1 MKRRKSLPE
10 KKEPE
15 KQQIEVSSN
24 LITNVQKETNLE
36 NPQIN
41 YYLEQF
47 LKQDFSAYIKQKQIE
62 ENQIKKL
69 EKTPP
74 PKKSPSVLI
83 SSAEKGFN
91 EAFPFNNEPEDFFFD
106 LNNDLNDLNDENFN
120 FDNINNNI
128 PQETMDKFNSM
139 TNGLTF
145 DYTTDYTGLG
155 FIKNEDNEMTRY

>member
-1 MKRRKSLPE
+1 MFLFVDVKSINKILKVLKKYQKYQILYPSDIQKHENHKKNPSNLSKMKRRKSLPE

-83 SSAEKGFN
+83 SRFKLINSFFIVIFGSREEK
-91 EAFPFNNEPEDFFFD
+91 
-106 LNNDLNDLNDENFN
+106 
-120 FDNINNNI
+120 
-128 PQETMDKFNSM
+128 
-139 TNGLTF
+139 
-145 DYTTDYTGLG
+145 
-155 FIKNEDNEMTRY
+155 